1 MLHRVNRILTM
12 AVLILLSLVL
22 ITTSVVSGIFAKYT
36 LTRSIMMTL
45 GFERLGISVE
55 IELSDAFKSA
65 GNVTSS
71 DIQDGVQIVI
81 KDFKMKPGD
90 IFADAFKL
98 TVNGSPIEAAQFVVD
113 VDVAYSNNSFLIPAG
128 NFDSI
133 ETPTYYMPIGFI
145 AGTFGNVS
153 EGESVGE
160 YTYDGYAVDPYSNI
174 SADKIAQGQNPA
186 DEIAKGI
193 AKKVAE
199 LTNLGYDEDQ
209 SMASMSCAANIPIT
223 FGENIS
229 AIGFGFEWPETY
241 DTVPNSNEIG
251 TWISNQGYTFDI
263 TYTISVD

>member
-65 GNVTSS
+65 GKVTNS

-113 VDVAYSNNSFLIPAG
+113 VDVVYSNNSFLKNNG
-128 NFDSI
+128 KD
-133 ETPTYYMPIGFI
+133 
-145 AGTFGNVS
+145 
-153 EGESVGE
+153 
-160 YTYDGYAVDPYSNI
+160 
-174 SADKIAQGQNPA
+174 
-186 DEIAKGI
+186 
-193 AKKVAE
+193 
-199 LTNLGYDEDQ
+199 
-209 SMASMSCAANIPIT
+209 
-223 FGENIS
+223 
-229 AIGFGFEWPETY
+229 
-241 DTVPNSNEIG
+241 
-251 TWISNQGYTFDI
+251 
-263 TYTISVD
+263 

>member
-65 GNVTSS
+65 GEVTNS

-81 KDFKMKPGD
+81 KNFKMKPGD

-113 VDVAYSNNSFLIPAG
+113 VDVAYSNSSFLIPAG

-133 ETPTYYMPIGFI
+133 KTPTYYMPIGFI

-160 YTYDGYAVDPYSNI
+160 YTYNGYAVDPYS
-174 SADKIAQGQNPA
+174 QNPA

-193 AKKVAE
+193 AEKVAN
-199 LTNLGYDEDQ
+199 LTNLEYDETQ
-209 SMASMSCAANIPIT
+209 SMASMNCAANIPIT

-241 DTVPNSNEIG
+241 DTVSNSNEIG
-251 TWISNQGYTFDI
+251 TWISNQDPAHTFDI
-263 TYTISVD
+263 TYTIRVEQGT